1 MDNTN
6 NIDNTNNMDNTID
19 NVNLIINC
27 PHCHEIIIIEQ
38 MNCRIFRHGI
48 FKNTL
53 QQINPHST
61 KIECD
66 NYVNLKLI
74 FGCGKP
80 FMIDNDNN
88 VIICDYI

>member
-1 MDNTN
+1 MDTN
-6 NIDNTNNMDNTID
+6 NNINTMDTNNNI
-19 NVNLIINC
+19 NIIINC
-27 PHCHEIIIIEQ
+27 PHCNEIIIIEQ
-38 MNCRIFRHGI
+38 LNCRIFRHGI

-53 QQINPHST
+53 HQINPHTS
-61 KIECD
+61 KIDCD
-66 NYVNLKLI
+66 TLINQKLI